1 MGEKY
6 TALIDWRGP
15 RDAEALDPAALDF
28 TARPHGA
35 GCRGC
40 LFRGQWVAVCNKAS
54 ELAAR
59 AGMKDCED
67 GVVYV
72 LAVRDDRQLQIG
84 E

>member
-28 TARPHGA
+28 TSKPHGA

-40 LFRGQWVAVCNKAS
+40 LFRGQWAAVCREAGR
-54 ELAAR
+54 LAVR
-59 AGMKDCED
+59 AQMKDCED
-67 GVVYV
+67 GVIYQ
-72 LAVRDDRQLQIG
+72 LAVRDPRQLQIG